1 MVIPQPSQI
10 FHPVQL
16 KLDGPYLFFFG
27 CHAVIGAV
35 NTSSAGGCDDA
46 GAPYDCGTVVAVN
59 TAVDGD
65 A

>member
-1 MVIPQPSQI
+1 
-10 FHPVQL
+10 
-16 KLDGPYLFFFG
+16 
-27 CHAVIGAV
+27 VIGAV

>member
-1 MVIPQPSQI
+1 M
-10 FHPVQL
+10 
-16 KLDGPYLFFFG
+16 
-27 CHAVIGAV
+27 IGAV

-46 GAPYDCGTVVAVN
+46 GAHDCGTVVAVN